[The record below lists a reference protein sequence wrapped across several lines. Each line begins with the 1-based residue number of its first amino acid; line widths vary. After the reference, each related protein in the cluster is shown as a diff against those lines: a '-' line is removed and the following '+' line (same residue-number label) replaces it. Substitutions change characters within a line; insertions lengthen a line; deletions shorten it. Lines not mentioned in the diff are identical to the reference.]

1 MINSVKHGIMIIS
14 YGKNLIGNA
23 VMFQP
28 HVPESSL
35 MCILESEFTA
45 KMIWL
50 LSKHMCKKVYQLARM
65 QGAFKAIQNH
75 KTGDCLQKWRK
86 TLFSMDTLVFIFNFI
101 AHRY

>member
-28 HVPESSL
+28 HVTESLL

-45 KMIWL
+45 KMI
-50 LSKHMCKKVYQLARM
+50 
-65 QGAFKAIQNH
+65 
-75 KTGDCLQKWRK
+75 
-86 TLFSMDTLVFIFNFI
+86 
-101 AHRY
+101 